1 MTKAA
6 TTAAVTLRMAMRRTH
21 MVGEEVGEMA
31 GAIVLTSTSTI
42 PGRDITVR
50 AIIRSSITVAVRLV
64 MWAAASTAAEA
75 FMVVAEA
82 FTVAAEEDTAAVAA
96 IVE

>member
-21 MVGEEVGEMA
+21 MVGAGVGEMA
-31 GAIVLTSTSTI
+31 GAIVLASTSTI
-42 PGRDITVR
+42 RGRDITATA
-50 AIIRSSITVAVRLV
+50 AIIRSFTTAAVRLV
-64 MWAAASTAAEA
+64 MRAAEA
-75 FMVVAEA
+75 S
-82 FTVAAEEDTAAVAA
+82 TVEVEEDTAVVAA